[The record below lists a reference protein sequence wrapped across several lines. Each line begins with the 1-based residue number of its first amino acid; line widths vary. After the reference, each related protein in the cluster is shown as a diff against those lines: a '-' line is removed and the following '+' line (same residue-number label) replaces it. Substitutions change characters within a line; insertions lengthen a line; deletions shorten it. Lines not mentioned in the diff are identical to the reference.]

1 MKRIA
6 LIASIV
12 VQSTLL
18 FSQSSAQISPNN
30 QLVFSLNN
38 GEYEFGLGGLIQASA
53 NRLSSSIS
61 DPKNQLFPQR
71 TFFNFQGKSY
81 KNGLGFFV
89 QTDFSMPSLLLDA
102 VMTYQPTPNL
112 NLEIGQ
118 RQNVGN
124 NRELLLQEGNLMNPD
139 RELLS
144 SAFARSGREFGIFI
158 DHSFALGKWVLNPQI
173 SVTSGD
179 GMNSFGIDSRDVDQG
194 GLKYSGRLDIYPF
207 GNKLHYRQMQLS
219 TINSASSESSTN
231 SRPWAVFGIYGS
243 INQGASDSKG
253 EGHNNFSLYTSSG
266 ETLLPNFRKWG
277 VDLLFKWNRLSLLAE
292 YTINTANG
300 IQGSYTDIYG
310 TQKLKETQ
318 ISEYLTLGSGY
329 QMRLGYLLPKQFELY
344 GTYGTVN
351 QEFNQ
356 NPYSLL
362 QSQSSWK
369 TGLSKYNK
377 TKNLRLHFAF
387 GRTTLTKQQTSN
399 TQIHFGAQMTL

>member
-12 VQSTLL
+12 IQSTLL

-30 QLVFSLNN
+30 QLVFSLNG
-38 GEYEFGLGGLIQASA
+38 GEYEFGLGGLIQVSA
-53 NRLSSSIS
+53 NRLSSTSG

-71 TFFNFQGKSY
+71 TFFNFRGKSY

-102 VMTYQPTPNL
+102 VVTYQPTPNL

-124 NRELLLQEGNLMNPD
+124 NREMLIQEGNLFNPD

-144 SAFARSGREFGIFI
+144 SAFARSGREFGIFL
-158 DHSFALGKWVLNPQI
+158 DHSFALGNLVINPQI

-194 GLKYSGRLDIYPF
+194 GLKYSGRLDFYPF
-207 GNKLHYRQMQLS
+207 GNRLHYRQMQLS
-219 TINSASSESSTN
+219 TINSASAGSSPYL
-231 SRPWAVFGIYGS
+231 RPWAVFGIYGS
-243 INQGASDSKG
+243 INKGASDSKG
-253 EGHNNFSLYTSSG
+253 EGHNNFALYTAQG
-266 ETLLPNFRKWG
+266 NFQLPNYRKWG
-277 VDLLFKWNRLSLLAE
+277 IDLLFKWNRLSILAE

-318 ISEYLTLGSGY
+318 ISEFLSLGRGNQIRMGY
-329 QMRLGYLLPKQFELY
+329 VLPRQFELY
-344 GTYGTVN
+344 GTVGSVT

-356 NPYSLL
+356 NSYSLL

-369 TGLSKYNK
+369 AGLSKYNK
-377 TKNLRLHFAF
+377 TKNVRLQFAI

-399 TQIHFGAQMTL
+399 TQIHLGAQMTL

>member
-38 GEYEFGLGGLIQASA
+38 GEYEFGLGGLIQVSA

-71 TFFNFQGKSY
+71 TFFNFRGKSY

-89 QTDFSMPSLLLDA
+89 QTDFSIPSLLLDA
-102 VMTYQPTPNL
+102 VMTYQPTPNI

-144 SAFARSGREFGIFI
+144 SAFARSGREFGIFM
-158 DHSFALGKWVLNPQI
+158 DHSFALGKLVFNPQI

-231 SRPWAVFGIYGS
+231 SRPWAVFGLYGS
-243 INQGASDSKG
+243 INRGVSDSKG
-253 EGHNNFSLYTSSG
+253 EGHNNFALYNALG
-266 ETLLPNFRKWG
+266 DLQLPNYRKWG

-300 IQGSYTDIYG
+300 IQGSYTDIYS
-310 TQKLKETQ
+310 TQKLRETQ
-318 ISEYLTLGSGY
+318 ISEYLILGSGY

-344 GTYGTVN
+344 GTYGAVT

-369 TGLSKYNK
+369 AGLSKYNK

-387 GRTTLTKQQTSN
+387 GRTILTKQQTSN
-399 TQIHFGAQMTL
+399 TQIHFGAQMML